1 MDHGDPGNA
10 RYTRVTAATDTGD
23 MMILEIFLASGSS
36 APMRIEHGGDAAAWI
51 AGTLA
56 KPSVQGYRLPQPQEL

>member
-1 MDHGDPGNA
+1 MDHGDAGNA
-10 RYTRVTAATDTGD
+10 RYTGVRAATVTGD
-23 MMILEIFLASGSS
+23 VVILEIFLASGSS
-36 APMRIEHGGDAAAWI
+36 APVRIEHGGDAAAWI

>member
-10 RYTRVTAATDTGD
+10 RYTGVTAATVTGD
-23 MMILEIFLASGSS
+23 VVILEIFLASGSS
-36 APMRIEHGGDAAAWI
+36 APVRIEHGGDAAAWI

>member
-1 MDHGDPGNA
+1 MDHGDAGNA
-10 RYTRVTAATDTGD
+10 RYTGVTAATVTGD
-23 MMILEIFLASGSS
+23 VVILEIFLASGSS
-36 APMRIEHGGDAAAWI
+36 APVRIEHGGDAAAWI